1 MKIRSKLQILIISLI
16 LGMLVAFVVNYAFQQ
31 LVKKTEYEK
40 SLLLELKDMVMFEHI
55 EISNF
60 LYDGVIVK
68 NQMEVVK
75 KTVSDKEAVLE
86 EVGNIELL
94 SRMSA
99 DIRKAI
105 SRIISLNDLQVTS
118 QNLLIEAG
126 ETLMTDVVEVFG
138 YDPKYSLDDV
148 YSDLARSRSG
158 YNKLTISTYR
168 FRSQIMA
175 LKSALEGSE
184 TTIREQYEIINKQ
197 INYFRQM
204 GSAITAA
211 LIVVIIILSFFISTL
226 IAGRIARSV
235 RIIGKSLTLMASG
248 DLTNKIIA
256 VSKDE
261 IGELSSE
268 MNTFQ
273 AGLRNSLNQ
282 MKTYSESNRDVK
294 EELIATA
301 AETSA
306 AAVQISANINSI
318 SNQMT
323 SLDSNISK
331 STREALEISSFSR
344 ELSDDISEQ
353 TVMVEESTASITEM
367 IASIENVSRLTE
379 KNREIIKVLVDTAE
393 DGDKKLTETT
403 AIIEEINSSV
413 NEINSMASIIQNI
426 SSQTN
431 LLAMNAAIEAA
442 HAGDQGRGFAVVADE
457 IRKLAEASAGNTKE
471 ITRNLKEIISRI
483 EGASQSG
490 QSTREAFAKINNEI
504 NSVSEAL
511 LTVSA
516 STAELNAGGTQ
527 ILQAMSG
534 LSGISTRV
542 KDKSE
547 IVKSSAESVTSLMG
561 QVSEISGLVT
571 SAITEV
577 NVGFNEVS
585 EAVTGLKEISDRVG
599 RVSDEIGE
607 EINQFK
613 TEDEKDGSPD

>member
-16 LGMLVAFVVNYAFQQ
+16 IGMMVAFVVNYAFQQ
-31 LVKKTEYEK
+31 MVKKTEEEK
-40 SLLLELKDMVMFEHI
+40 AFLLELKDRIMLEHI
-55 EISNF
+55 EISKF
-60 LYDGVIVK
+60 LYDGVLVTT
-68 NQMEVVK
+68 QLDVVK
-75 KTVSDKEAVLE
+75 VAIAEKEKVLE
-86 EVGNIELL
+86 DVENIELL
-94 SRMSA
+94 SRMSG
-99 DIRKAI
+99 DIREAI
-105 SRIISLNDLQVTS
+105 SRILSLNELQVTS
-118 QNLLIEAG
+118 QNKLIAAADS
-126 ETLMTDVVEVFG
+126 LILDVVDVYG

-148 YSDLARSRSG
+148 YSDLARTFSG
-158 YNKLTISTYR
+158 YNKLAYSTYKM
-168 FRSQIMA
+168 RSQLMA
-175 LKSALEGSE
+175 LQSALEGSE
-184 TTIREQYEIINKQ
+184 TTIKEQYEIINKQ
-197 INYFRQM
+197 INYFRQL
-204 GSAITAA
+204 GSIITVA
-211 LIVVIIILSFFISTL
+211 LIIIIIILSFIVSTF

-235 RIIGKSLTLMASG
+235 QVIGSSLSVMASG
-248 DLTNKIIA
+248 DLTMDIVA

-273 AGLRNSLNQ
+273 SGLRKSLTQ

-323 SLDSNISK
+323 SLDSNISN
-331 STREALEISSFSR
+331 STREALEISSFSN

-367 IASIENVSRLTE
+367 IASIENVSKLTE
-379 KNREIIKVLVDTAE
+379 KNREIIKALVETAD
-393 DGDKKLTETT
+393 DGDKKLTDTT
-403 AIIEEINSSV
+403 TMIEEINSSV
-413 NEINSMASIIQNI
+413 NEINSMASIIQSI
-426 SSQTN
+426 SAQTN

-483 EGASQSG
+483 EGASDSG
-490 QSTREAFAKINNEI
+490 RSTKEAFLKINDEI
-504 NSVSEAL
+504 KSVSEAL

-516 STAELNAGGTQ
+516 STSELNAGGTQ

-534 LSGISTRV
+534 LSDISSRV
-542 KDKSE
+542 KDKSQ
-547 IVKSSAESVTSLMG
+547 IVKGSAESVTSLMG
-561 QVSEISGLVT
+561 QVSEISGMVT

-577 NVGFNEVS
+577 NVGFNEVT

-599 RVSDEIGE
+599 RVTDEIRE
-607 EINQFK
+607 EINKFK
-613 TEDEKDGSPD
+613 TDAVPE